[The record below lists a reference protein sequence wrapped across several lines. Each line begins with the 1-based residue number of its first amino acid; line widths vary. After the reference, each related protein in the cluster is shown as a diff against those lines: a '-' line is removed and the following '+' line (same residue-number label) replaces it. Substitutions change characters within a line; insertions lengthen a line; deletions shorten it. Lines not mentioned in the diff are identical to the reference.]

1 MSVESPRLSEIH
13 DAIVGVVAQTHRTVD
28 LAGGVRV
35 RKGMYLAP
43 PELPFACVAQPEVLV
58 EPGRARNQ
66 IWEHTA
72 RYRVRCW
79 ATVVEDDLDAR
90 VDRVTAIAEELVAA
104 IEDATV
110 DRDNFLYCVDSVRVA
125 AQIDPVVD
133 SLPAACASAELL
145 VDVRYR
151 RVVGTGA

>member
-1 MSVESPRLSEIH
+1 MSVESPRLAELH
-13 DAIVGVVAQTHRTVD
+13 DALVGVLAQTHRTVD

-43 PELPFACVAQPEVLV
+43 PELPFACVAPPEVLV
-58 EPGRARNQ
+58 EPGRARYGL
-66 IWEHTA
+66 WEHTA

-79 ATVVEDDLDAR
+79 APVLEDELDAR
-90 VDRVTAIAEELVAA
+90 VDRATAIAEELVAA
-104 IEDATV
+104 VEDATV
-110 DRDNFLYCVDSVRVA
+110 DRDSFLYGLDSFRIA

-133 SLPAACASAELL
+133 SMPVACASAELL
-145 VDVRYR
+145 VEIRYR